1 MWSPNKKTC
10 LALAALLASAL
21 IATAEVKV
29 GQPFPALGSFGLEGS
44 LPEGAGRVVLLD
56 FWASWCA
63 PCKASFPSYSVLQ
76 QELGAR
82 GLTIIAVSVD
92 KQKGP
97 YDEFLKKFA
106 PAFTTLRDGSQRL
119 AAEARVPGMPTCYLI
134 DRHGVLR
141 LVHSGFHGEASV
153 RELREQIIKL
163 LEEKS

>member
-1 MWSPNKKTC
+1 MWLPNKNNC
-10 LALAALLASAL
+10 LALAALLAGAVL
-21 IATAEVKV
+21 VHAEVKV
-29 GQPFPALGSFGLEGS
+29 GQPFPVLGSFGLEGAMPDS
-44 LPEGAGRVVLLD
+44 TGRVVLVD

-63 PCKASFPSYSVLQ
+63 PCKASFPSYNALQ

-97 YDEFLKKFA
+97 YDEFLRKFS
-106 PAFTTLRDGSQRL
+106 PVFTTVRDGAQRL

-134 DRHGVLR
+134 DRQGRLR
-141 LVHSGFHGEASV
+141 AVHTGFHGDASV